1 MQGLAVN
8 NCVDACSFARKD
20 RFVLNFLHRFETSR
34 WWARCLLLKWWW
46 LLLHLISCTALKLAG
61 GGRDVS
67 CSSGGGCC
75 CMDYPEPST
84 QPESVLGKTGLD
96 LLISFGGIFVLI
108 TCQ

>member
-1 MQGLAVN
+1 M
-8 NCVDACSFARKD
+8 SPAR
-20 RFVLNFLHRFETSR
+20 VVVAAAALNFLH
-34 WWARCLLLKWWW
+34 
-46 LLLHLISCTALKLAG
+46 ALKLAG